1 MTDSFR
7 GSAKIL
13 QFPARVRPPPG
24 GHDEAARLGENMTSP
39 FARMASGSAWYHEEA
54 IQAARADERAT
65 KN

>member
-1 MTDSFR
+1 MTTSLHR

-24 GHDEAARLGENMTSP
+24 GHGEAAKPGENLTSP
-39 FARMASGSAWYHEEA
+39 FARMACGSAWYHDEA
-54 IQAARADERAT
+54 IQDERGS